1 MRPRRRA
8 VSDGALS
15 AEAREPRTATLLIMC
30 PDRPGLVAAISG
42 FIYRHG
48 GNILAADQHSDVESG
63 RFYMRVV
70 WDLGGFALDR
80 AGTAA
85 ALDALGRDYAMEWDL
100 RYSETQQR
108 VAVLVSKTPHCLYDL
123 LQARQLGELGGD
135 IVGVISNHDD
145 LRSVASHF
153 DVPYV
158 SVPMRAAARD
168 RSESEMQ
175 AVLTEWRAD
184 LVVLARYMQVLSDKF
199 VDRWQGRLINIH
211 HSFLPAFVGARA
223 YRQARERGVKMIGA
237 TAHYVTNE
245 LDKGPIIEQDVVRVS
260 HQDTLSD
267 FIRKGRELER
277 IVLTRAVRLHL
288 ERRVVVSETGTVVFS

>member
-1 MRPRRRA
+1 MGPRRRA
-8 VSDGALS
+8 VPDAALS

-123 LQARQLGELGGD
+123 LQARQLGELGGASA
-135 IVGVISNHDD
+135 GVISNHDD
-145 LRSVASHF
+145 LPSVASPVVF
-153 DVPYV
+153 PDV
-158 SVPMRAAARD
+158 SVP
-168 RSESEMQ
+168 
-175 AVLTEWRAD
+175 
-184 LVVLARYMQVLSDKF
+184 
-199 VDRWQGRLINIH
+199 
-211 HSFLPAFVGARA
+211 
-223 YRQARERGVKMIGA
+223 
-237 TAHYVTNE
+237 VTN
-245 LDKGPIIEQDVVRVS
+245 GVA
-260 HQDTLSD
+260 
-267 FIRKGRELER
+267 GRP
-277 IVLTRAVRLHL
+277 
-288 ERRVVVSETGTVVFS
+288 

>member
-1 MRPRRRA
+1 
-8 VSDGALS
+8 
-15 AEAREPRTATLLIMC
+15 MC

-108 VAVLVSKTPHCLYDL
+108 VAVLVSKT
-123 LQARQLGELGGD
+123 D